1 MKSSD
6 WIKKAEQ
13 ELNARRD
20 HVYWLKDKGLE
31 HQRMRQSIFVAEDA
45 MRLLGF
51 TVKSNGVDGYE
62 IKCKWSDAPEGLKK

>member
-13 ELNARRD
+13 ELNERRD

-31 HQRMRQSIFVAEDA
+31 YQRMRQSIFVAEDA

-62 IKCKWSDAPEGLKK
+62 IKCKWSDAPESVKK